1 MIQKLA
7 VFVTKHP
14 KLIILVS
21 FLLLIPSAIGFFAT
35 GVNYDILSYLPED
48 LDSVTSLEILDK
60 NFQFAASSIVI
71 LEDMPSKDVVK
82 VKQEIEKLDCVVQ
95 VLWTDSVLDI
105 SVPVSILPDIAKDV
119 FYSNNENSTM
129 FIVQYSTG
137 TSDDVTLEAVKTIRS
152 ILNEQ
157 CFISGIS
164 AAVADIKTLVEKEA
178 IFYVAIAVIV
188 ALITLAF
195 TMESLFM
202 PLALFAAL
210 ACAVVYNMG
219 TNFFFGEI
227 SFISQ
232 CIAAVLQLGVTMD
245 YSIFLIDR
253 YEEELRITPDDR
265 IAAMQRAIKTSFV
278 SLSSSSLT
286 TVFGFLAMCF
296 MSLTIGLDLG
306 IIMAKGVLMGI
317 ASVLIVLPAILLQFH
332 SVLSKFKHKRLLPKF
347 DRISKFTMKH
357 KKVFSIVFAVL
368 ILPSFIAKDQM
379 GIYYNIIKGLPS
391 DTPSL
396 IALDKMKEDFNM
408 ASTHFLLLPDT
419 TPAKDVEKMMTEI
432 EKLEGIEDVLALNT
446 ILGSAIDTS
455 ILPEIVKD
463 LCYKDGYSLAMIN
476 SAYDAGSA
484 EANAQVNE
492 MRQIVTQY
500 SDGGLATGEA
510 VLMGDLAAT
519 ADSDLILTSAI
530 SIIAILLLIMI
541 AFKSVSIPVILVM
554 SIELAIFIN
563 QAITWIMGTNVSF
576 IAPIVLSCVQLG
588 ATVDYAIL
596 FTSRFKEN
604 LAAGMSRDEAAE
616 KASSLS
622 MRSIF
627 QSALVFFTVTGSLA
641 LVSDITLIT
650 EMCVMLARGSLISAV
665 VILFLLPPT
674 MSLFEDIIKKTSK
687 DWPLPAVI
695 PAGIAVEKTARFN
708 KHRLSRPAAAAPVKA
723 KKHADEP
730 TAEPKRPPERRYVQP
745 IGTVNPPSKRMQM
758 RSAAYGQTPAAPQQP
773 PVYTPIQPP
782 VQTPMGH
789 GFPPAPPQAKPDRPP
804 VTAQGI
810 PARPQAAASEP
821 FVPFTPP
828 VQPPVV
834 PPVYGQGVPPMP
846 QQNIPAQPQMPQK
859 GVPVRIAQPGMPQG
873 FPAAPPAGFVPV
885 QGVPVN
891 VPPYP
896 QQPQDAAVQFN
907 RRSPMPQKATAAE
920 PQPVSRPVQTP
931 PPAASQNKSTEE
943 INERRRS
950 RFQALPPDP
959 FEVNPYANK
968 KPMQPKEDK

>member
-7 VFVTKHP
+7 AFVTKHP

-119 FYSNNENSTM
+119 FYSNNGNSTM

-227 SFISQ
+227 SFVSQ

-253 YEEELRITPDDR
+253 YEEELLVTPDDR
-265 IAAMQRAIKTSFV
+265 ISAMQRAIKTSFV

-332 SVLSKFKHKRLLPKF
+332 SVLSKFKHKRPLPKF

-357 KKVFSIVFAVL
+357 KKVFSILFAVL

-476 SAYDAGSA
+476 SVYDAGSA

-492 MRQIVTQY
+492 MRQIVAQY

-604 LAAGMSRDEAAE
+604 LAAGMSKDEAAE

-687 DWPLPAVI
+687 NWPLPAVI

-708 KHRLSRPAAAAPVKA
+708 KRRFSNPAAAAPVKA
-723 KKHADEP
+723 KKSADEP
-730 TAEPKRPPERRYVQP
+730 TAEHKRPPERRYVQP

-758 RSAAYGQTPAAPQQP
+758 RSAAYGQTPVAPQQP
-773 PVYTPIQPP
+773 PVYPPMQPP

-834 PPVYGQGVPPMP
+834 PPVYGPGVPPMP

-859 GVPVRIAQPGMPQG
+859 GVPVRIAQPGIPQG
-873 FPAAPPAGFVPV
+873 FPAAPPTGFVPV
-885 QGVPVN
+885 QEVPVN

-907 RRSPMPQKATAAE
+907 RRPPMPQKATAAE

-931 PPAASQNKSTEE
+931 PPAAAQNRSTEE
-943 INERRRS
+943 INARRRS

>member
-7 VFVTKHP
+7 AFVTKHP

-48 LDSVTSLEILDK
+48 LESVTSLEILDK

-137 TSDDVTLEAVKTIRS
+137 TSDDVTIEAVKTIRS

-195 TMESLFM
+195 TMETLFM

-227 SFISQ
+227 SFVSQ

-253 YEEELRITPDDR
+253 YAEELLITPDDR
-265 IAAMQRAIKTSFV
+265 ISAMQRAIKTSFV

-357 KKVFSIVFAVL
+357 KKVFSILFAVL

-396 IALDKMKEDFNM
+396 IALDKMKEDFDM
-408 ASTHFLLLPDT
+408 ASTHFILLPDT
-419 TPAKDVEKMMTEI
+419 TPAKDVEKMMSEI

-476 SAYDAGSA
+476 SAYDAGSV
-484 EANAQVNE
+484 EANIQVNE
-492 MRQIVTQY
+492 MRQIVAQY

-604 LAAGMSRDEAAE
+604 LAAGMSKDEAAE

-665 VILFLLPPT
+665 VIMFLLPPT

-687 DWPLPAVI
+687 DWPVPTGLNRKKVKEFPQPVLRRKAV
-695 PAGIAVEKTARFN
+695 T
-708 KHRLSRPAAAAPVKA
+708 PAAAVVQQQNMQPQ
-723 KKHADEP
+723 
-730 TAEPKRPPERRYVQP
+730 RPPERRYVQP
-745 IGTVNPPSKRMQM
+745 IGTVNPPSSRMQM
-758 RSAAYGQTPAAPQQP
+758 R
-773 PVYTPIQPP
+773 
-782 VQTPMGH
+782 
-789 GFPPAPPQAKPDRPP
+789 
-804 VTAQGI
+804 
-810 PARPQAAASEP
+810 AASYNP
-821 FVPFTPP
+821 QTQQQGV
-828 VQPPVV
+828 PVV
-834 PPVYGQGVPPMP
+834 PPQGVPVVHYPQAAPGMQPQGTPIPVQGMPVRMQGQMQQQGIPPRPMP
-846 QQNIPAQPQMPQK
+846 AQETPPKMASGVPAHPQAATQQQGVSVKIAARPMQQPGIPIMPPQGYPVSPQ
-859 GVPVRIAQPGMPQG
+859 GVPVRTAQ
-873 FPAAPPAGFVPV
+873 APTGYY
-885 QGVPVN
+885 
-891 VPPYP
+891 PPYP
-896 QQPQDAAVQFN
+896 SYPPHPQTNVPQQPTINQKNTQSANQ
-907 RRSPMPQKATAAE
+907 PIQPQRPST
-920 PQPVSRPVQTP
+920 QPTVTR
-931 PPAASQNKSTEE
+931 STEE
-943 INERRRS
+943 INARRRS
-950 RFQALPPDP
+950 KFRALPPDP
-959 FEVNPYANK
+959 FEVNPYAK
-968 KPMQPKEDK
+968 KKYPQQKEEN